1 MVSKITTTSRHSVI
15 SCSSGK
21 KEQVFFFL
29 ISSSLAHLAG
39 ASLLEGLDQLVEPL
53 RATLSTKAKEGAVQ
67 QEVERND
74 ELIRGAL
81 RAVYSISRV
90 PNVESNIKW
99 EEFLKATV
107 RVGEI
112 GDKYNAI
119 KQVCLVFMYVG

>member
-1 MVSKITTTSRHSVI
+1 M
-15 SCSSGK
+15 
-21 KEQVFFFL
+21 
-29 ISSSLAHLAG
+29 
-39 ASLLEGLDQLVEPL
+39 EGLDQLVEPL

-81 RAVYSISRV
+81 RAVYAISRV

-99 EEFLKATV
+99 EEFLKQTV
-107 RVGEI
+107 KVAEI

-119 KQVCLVFMYVG
+119 KQEAEHAEARPDAMDLS